1 MKRNKLLFR
10 LTIAFSYL
18 LVKLKFLQGL
28 LPQKMKDRL
37 PLGWNE
43 PMFWLAFK
51 SGGRKL
57 HYDYY
62 CQQREPD
69 SYQPK
74 VLVDEEYRLS
84 EEEIRFFYEHGYLGP
99 FTIMSPE
106 EANLLKERLLERL
119 ENAES
124 PIYPY
129 SQGAYEILTKD
140 KSKPTDEQMSNE
152 KIAMRGM
159 NFRDRYLDNP
169 ILLNLFKH
177 PALTERCAQ
186 LLGPD
191 LLLWRTQFFP
201 KPPQSPGTPL
211 HQASTYLLD
220 NRKESVVNP
229 PDVEDLFQ
237 LTCWFALTDAT
248 KENGCMTVVS
258 GSSQEIHPIKFDVF
272 DPSQAGKGKGRFGN
286 LQIEIDYPIN
296 DQDVQAIEMKA
307 GQFYIFSERAI
318 HGSLDNQTD
327 KWRWGVNGR
336 VVPTNTRL
344 YSPKMLKEGHSYS
357 IARVDKIKLDNWKAA
372 LIRGEDRFGYNK
384 LLTKP
389 AMTKGETVG
398 VN

>member
-1 MKRNKLLFR
+1 MKRNKFLFR
-10 LTIAFSYL
+10 LKIALSYL

-28 LPQKMKDRL
+28 FPQRMRDRL
-37 PLGWNE
+37 PIGWNDQ
-43 PMFWLAFK
+43 MFLTAFK
-51 SGGRKL
+51 SGGQKIY
-57 HYDYY
+57 YDYY
-62 CQQREPD
+62 CQQREPNA
-69 SYQPK
+69 YQPK
-74 VLVDEEYRLS
+74 VLVDEKYRLS
-84 EEEIRFFYEHGYLGP
+84 EEDIRFFYEHGYLGP

-106 EANLLKERLLERL
+106 EAKSVKDLFIEQI
-119 ENAES
+119 ENTES

-140 KSKPTDEQMSNE
+140 KSQPADERMSNE

-201 KPPQSPGTPL
+201 KAPKSPGTPF

-220 NRKESVVNP
+220 NRVESVVNP

-258 GSSQEIHPIKFDVF
+258 GSSQKIYPIKFEIF
-272 DPSQAGKGKGRFGN
+272 DPSKAGNGKGRFGN
-286 LQIEIDYPIN
+286 LQIEIDYPIHSDN
-296 DQDVQAIEMKA
+296 IKAIEMKA

-318 HGSLDNQTD
+318 HGSLDNQTNQ
-327 KWRWGVNGR
+327 WRWGVNGR
-336 VVPTNTRL
+336 VVPTSTRL
-344 YSPKMLKEGHSYS
+344 YSQKMLSEGHSYS
-357 IARVDKIKLDNWKAA
+357 IAGVSKIKLDNWRAA
-372 LIRGEDRFGYNK
+372 LIRGEDRFGYNR
-384 LLTKP
+384 LLEESTKSQ
-389 AMTKGETVG
+389 GEIVG
-398 VN
+398 VK